1 MKIFLSNRRRLLG
14 NSNRSSSRPLGDAC
28 GGDKTEN
35 EVPVLDSLTTHHR
48 RAIRLPLP
56 KPALFY
62 VVVSGTKQR
71 SLKCEKTGE
80 FFYGKTVPLIRLRGK
95 WLAAAGFPPNSRV
108 QVKILRSGLIQ
119 LTKEKSK

>member
-1 MKIFLSNRRRLLG
+1 MKTFCQNRRRSMVKHRTAVSG
-14 NSNRSSSRPLGDAC
+14 RDSQSRGVT
-28 GGDKTEN
+28 TEN
-35 EVPVLDSLTTHHR
+35 EVPVLDSVDGLCR
-48 RAIRLPLP
+48 RAIRLHPSETGT
-56 KPALFY
+56 FY

-119 LTKEKSK
+119 LRKEK